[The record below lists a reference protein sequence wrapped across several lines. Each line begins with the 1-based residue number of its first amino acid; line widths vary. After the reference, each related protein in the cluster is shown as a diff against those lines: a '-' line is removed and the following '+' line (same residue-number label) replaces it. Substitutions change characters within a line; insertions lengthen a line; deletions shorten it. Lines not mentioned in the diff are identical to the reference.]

1 MPKARK
7 KKSSAFESSPV
18 KSVFLFG
25 NPNKGKL
32 NLLWQMEHK
41 YVELINFNIDVLTD
55 VPDIHVQ
62 LIKNDRKNSYVRRLQ
77 KQLRPE
83 NINSTFCQNAFD
95 AAFIK
100 LSNRLDAVRLEM
112 FKIIDSIFCQSKV
125 LFGLCLDGTGKDE
138 MTACLNEVVRAV
150 RNKKDTAFYMDCIA
164 QLQNMSADEFEAQM
178 DEFHDLYDMVSVQF
192 KIPHV
197 KSEAIPFDSRLMKIE
212 PSTDTAMPYVI
223 TLTNPFAKGH
233 RFSIPVSTS
242 RHSLHKI
249 QTHRMAGTVTVK
261 PEGSKIRVGWAYA
274 KSFRKPDTAVCMGVD
289 TGIKDS
295 FFLSD
300 GRSIGSMKEVIDY
313 YHHDV
318 EPAFAQLSSL
328 RNKKR
333 SISHYV
339 RHHKNLPVDVRRF
352 LIQKMDRLE
361 HMIRTADAPYR
372 KKRAYYNML
381 NHEIKQNVKT
391 YMSCITHDTL
401 TVLEL
406 LDIKEF
412 NKSRRLN
419 GDLSA
424 FARGRLQQ
432 KLMSELNWYG
442 YDYVEVPPDFTSQ
455 TCPICSFR
463 NAENRST
470 VNSKLFKCG
479 CCSYEDDADHVG
491 AVNIRNR
498 ATDRE
503 LLKLCKDAKSHK
515 EMQSKLIRLLDER
528 HLEWQMKQLKTS
540 ILQET
545 LLLFCRTYELP
556 LSVHG
561 MSMYG
566 M

>member
-7 KKSSAFESSPV
+7 KMNSEFEPSPV

-25 NPNKGKL
+25 KPNKGKL
-32 NLLWQMEHK
+32 DLLWQMEHK
-41 YVELINFNIDVLTD
+41 YVELINFNIEALMA

-62 LIKNDRKNSYVRRLQ
+62 LVKNDKKDSYVRQLQ
-77 KQLRPE
+77 KQLRPKD
-83 NINSTFCQNAFD
+83 INSAFCQNAFD
-95 AAFIK
+95 ASFTK

-112 FKIIDSIFCQSKV
+112 FKTIDSIFCQSKV
-125 LFGLCLDGTGKDE
+125 LFGLCLDGVAKDE
-138 MTACLNEVVRAV
+138 MTACLNKVVNAV
-150 RNKKDTAFYMDCIA
+150 RNKKDTAFYQNCIA
-164 QLQNMSADEFEAQM
+164 QLQNMSADEFDAQM
-178 DEFHDLYDMVSVQF
+178 MEFHELYDMVSIQF
-192 KIPHV
+192 KTPHV
-197 KSEAIPFDSRLMKIE
+197 KSEAIPFDSRLMRIE
-212 PSTDTAMPYVI
+212 PSTDTVMPYVI
-223 TLTNPFAKGH
+223 TLTNPFVKGN
-233 RFSIPVSTS
+233 RISIPINTS

-249 QTHRMAGTVTVK
+249 QANRMAATVTVK
-261 PEGSKIRVGWAYA
+261 PEGTKVRIGWSYA

-333 SISHYV
+333 NISHYV
-339 RHHKNLPVDVRRF
+339 RHHKNLPADVRRS
-352 LIQKMDRLE
+352 LIQKMDNLE

-372 KKRAYYNML
+372 KKRTYYNML

-391 YMSCITHDTL
+391 YMSFITHDTL

-412 NKSRRLN
+412 NKSHRLN
-419 GDLSA
+419 GDLST

-432 KLMSELNWYG
+432 KLMSELNWHG
-442 YDYVEVPPDFTSQ
+442 YDYVQIPPDFTSQ
-455 TCPICSFR
+455 TCPICSYR

-470 VNSKLFKCG
+470 VNSKLFRCG
-479 CCSYEDDADHVG
+479 CCGYEDDADHVG

-498 ATDRE
+498 AADKE
-503 LLKLCKDAKSHK
+503 LFKLCKDAKSHK
-515 EMQSKLIRLLDER
+515 EMQSRLIRLLDDR
-528 HLEWQMKQLKTS
+528 HLDWQMKQLKTS

-545 LLLFCRTYELP
+545 GNAV
-556 LSVHG
+556 SVL
-561 MSMYG
+561 
-566 M
+566 

>member
-1 MPKARK
+1 MN
-7 KKSSAFESSPV
+7 SEFEPSPV

-25 NPNKGKL
+25 KPNKGKL
-32 NLLWQMEHK
+32 DLLWQMEHK
-41 YVELINFNIDVLTD
+41 YVELINFNIEALMA

-62 LIKNDRKNSYVRRLQ
+62 LVKNDKKNSYVRQLQ
-77 KQLRPE
+77 KQLRPKD
-83 NINSTFCQNAFD
+83 INSAFCQNAFD
-95 AAFIK
+95 ASFTK

-112 FKIIDSIFCQSKV
+112 FKTIDSIFCQSKV
-125 LFGLCLDGTGKDE
+125 LFGLCLDGVAKDE
-138 MTACLNEVVRAV
+138 MTACLNKVVNAV
-150 RNKKDTAFYMDCIA
+150 RNKKDTAFYQNCIA
-164 QLQNMSADEFEAQM
+164 QLQNMSADEFDAQM
-178 DEFHDLYDMVSVQF
+178 MEFHELYDMVSIQF
-192 KIPHV
+192 KTPHV
-197 KSEAIPFDSRLMKIE
+197 KSEAIPFDSRLMRIE
-212 PSTDTAMPYVI
+212 PSTDTVMPYVI
-223 TLTNPFAKGH
+223 TLTNPFVKGN
-233 RFSIPVSTS
+233 RISIPINTS

-249 QTHRMAGTVTVK
+249 QANRMAATVTVK
-261 PEGSKIRVGWAYA
+261 PEGTKVRIGWSYA

-333 SISHYV
+333 NISYYV
-339 RHHKNLPVDVRRF
+339 RHHKNLPADVRRS
-352 LIQKMDRLE
+352 LIQKMDNLE

-381 NHEIKQNVKT
+381 NHEIIHDVKT

-412 NKSRRLN
+412 NKSRKLN

-455 TCPICSFR
+455 TCPICSYR

-470 VNSKLFKCG
+470 VNSKLFRCG
-479 CCSYEDDADHVG
+479 CCGYEDDADHVG

-498 ATDRE
+498 AKDKE
-503 LLKLCKDAKSHK
+503 LLKLCKDAKNHK
-515 EMQSKLIRLLDER
+515 EMQSRLIRLLDDR
-528 HLEWQMKQLKTS
+528 HLEWQMQQLKTP

-545 LLLFCRTYELP
+545 GNTV
-556 LSVHG
+556 SVL
-561 MSMYG
+561 
-566 M
+566 

>member
-7 KKSSAFESSPV
+7 KKSSEFVSSPV
-18 KSVFLFG
+18 KSVFLYG
-25 NPNKGKL
+25 KPNKGKL
-32 NLLWQMEHK
+32 YLLWQMERK
-41 YVELINFNIDVLTD
+41 YVELINFNIEALMA

-62 LIKNDRKNSYVRRLQ
+62 LIKNDKKDSCVRHLQ
-77 KQLRPE
+77 KQLRPRD
-83 NINSTFCQNAFD
+83 INSAFCQNAFD
-95 AAFIK
+95 TAFTK
-100 LSNRLDAVRLEM
+100 LSNRLDAIRLEM
-112 FKIIDSIFCQSKV
+112 FKTIDSIFCQSKV
-125 LFGLCLDGTGKDE
+125 LFGLCLDGVTKDE
-138 MTACLNEVVRAV
+138 MTDCLNKVVNTV
-150 RNKKDTAFYMDCIA
+150 RNEKDTAFYLDCIT

-178 DEFHDLYDMVSVQF
+178 IELRDLYDMVSVQF
-192 KIPHV
+192 KIPYV
-197 KSEAIPFDSRLMKIE
+197 KSEAIPFDSRLMRIE
-212 PSTDTAMPYVI
+212 PSTDTVMPYVI
-223 TLTNPFAKGH
+223 TLSNPFVKGNH
-233 RFSIPVSTS
+233 ISIPINTS

-261 PEGSKIRVGWAYA
+261 PEGTKMRVGWAYA
-274 KSFRKPDTAVCMGVD
+274 KSLKKPETTVNMGVD

-313 YHHDV
+313 YHREV

-339 RHHKNLPVDVRRF
+339 RHHKNLPLDVRRS

-361 HMIRTADAPYR
+361 HMIRTANTPYR
-372 KKRAYYNML
+372 KKCAYYNML
-381 NHEIKQNVKT
+381 NHEIKQDVKT

-412 NKSRRLN
+412 EKSHKLN
-419 GDLSA
+419 GNLST
-424 FARGRLQQ
+424 FARGKLQQ
-432 KLMSELNWYG
+432 KLMSELNWHG

-455 TCPICSFR
+455 TCPICSYR
-463 NAENRST
+463 NAENRSK

-479 CCSYEDDADHVG
+479 CCGYEDDADHVG

-498 ATDRE
+498 AEDKE

-515 EMQSKLIRLLDER
+515 DMQSKLIRLLDGR
-528 HLEWQMKQLKTS
+528 HLDWQMQQLTTP

-545 LLLFCRTYELP
+545 GNVV
-556 LSVHG
+556 SVL
-561 MSMYG
+561 
-566 M
+566 

>member
-7 KKSSAFESSPV
+7 KKSSEFESSPV

-25 NPNKGKL
+25 KPNKGKL
-32 NLLWQMEHK
+32 DLIWQMEHK
-41 YVELINFNIDVLTD
+41 YVEMINFNIDALMA

-62 LIKNDRKNSYVRRLQ
+62 LVKNDKKNSYVRQLQ
-77 KQLRPE
+77 KQLRPKD
-83 NINSTFCQNAFD
+83 INSAFCQNAFD
-95 AAFIK
+95 SAFTK
-100 LSNRLDAVRLEM
+100 LSNRLDAIRLEM
-112 FKIIDSIFCQSKV
+112 FKTIDSLFCQSKV
-125 LFGLCLDGTGKDE
+125 LFGLCLDGAGKNE
-138 MTACLNEVVRAV
+138 MLICLNEVIKAARV
-150 RNKKDTAFYMDCIA
+150 KKDITFYLDCIA
-164 QLQNMSADEFEAQM
+164 QLQNMSDDEFDAQM
-178 DEFHDLYDMVSVQF
+178 MEFHELYDMISVQF
-192 KIPHV
+192 KTPHV

-223 TLTNPFAKGH
+223 TLTNPFVKGN
-233 RFSIPVSTS
+233 RISIPINTS

-249 QTHRMAGTVTVK
+249 QANRMAAAVTVK
-261 PEGSKIRVGWAYA
+261 PEGTKVRIGWSYA
-274 KSFRKPDTAVCMGVD
+274 KSLKKPETTVNMGVD

-300 GRSIGSMKEVIDY
+300 GRSIGSMKDVIDY
-313 YHHDV
+313 YHREV

-339 RHHKNLPVDVRRF
+339 RQHKNLPLDVRRS

-361 HMIRTADAPYR
+361 YMIRTADAPYR

-381 NHEIKQNVKT
+381 NHEIKQDVKA

-412 NKSRRLN
+412 NKSRKLN
-419 GDLSA
+419 GDLST
-424 FARGRLQQ
+424 FARGKLQQ

-442 YDYVEVPPDFTSQ
+442 YDYVEVSPDFTSQ
-455 TCPICSFR
+455 TCPICSYR

-479 CCSYEDDADHVG
+479 CCGYEDDSDHVG

-498 ATDRE
+498 AADRE
-503 LLKLCKDAKSHK
+503 VLKLCKYAKSHK
-515 EMQSKLIRLLDER
+515 EMQSRLITLLDDR
-528 HLEWQMKQLKTS
+528 HLDWQMKQLKTP

-545 LLLFCRTYELP
+545 GNTV
-556 LSVHG
+556 SVL
-561 MSMYG
+561 
-566 M
+566 

>member
-7 KKSSAFESSPV
+7 KMNSEFEPSPV

-25 NPNKGKL
+25 KPNKGKL
-32 NLLWQMEHK
+32 DLLWQMEHK
-41 YVELINFNIDVLTD
+41 YVELINFNIEALMA

-62 LIKNDRKNSYVRRLQ
+62 LVKNDKKNSYVRQLQ
-77 KQLRPE
+77 KQLRPKD
-83 NINSTFCQNAFD
+83 INSAFCQNAFD
-95 AAFIK
+95 ASFTK

-112 FKIIDSIFCQSKV
+112 FKTIDSIFCQSKV
-125 LFGLCLDGTGKDE
+125 LFGLCLDGVAKDE
-138 MTACLNEVVRAV
+138 MTACLNKVVNAV
-150 RNKKDTAFYMDCIA
+150 RNKKDTAFYQNCIA
-164 QLQNMSADEFEAQM
+164 QLQNMSADEFDAQM
-178 DEFHDLYDMVSVQF
+178 MEFHELYDMVSIQF
-192 KIPHV
+192 KTPHV
-197 KSEAIPFDSRLMKIE
+197 KSEAIPFDSRLMRIE
-212 PSTDTAMPYVI
+212 PSTDTVMPYVI
-223 TLTNPFAKGH
+223 TLTNPFVKGN
-233 RFSIPVSTS
+233 RISIPINTS

-249 QTHRMAGTVTVK
+249 QANRMAATVTVK
-261 PEGSKIRVGWAYA
+261 PEGTKVRIGWSYA

-333 SISHYV
+333 NISYYV
-339 RHHKNLPVDVRRF
+339 RHHKNLPADVRRS
-352 LIQKMDRLE
+352 LIQKMDNLE

-381 NHEIKQNVKT
+381 NHEIIHDVKT

-412 NKSRRLN
+412 NKSRKLN

-455 TCPICSFR
+455 TCPICSYR

-470 VNSKLFKCG
+470 VNSKLFRCG
-479 CCSYEDDADHVG
+479 CCGYEDDADHVG

-498 ATDRE
+498 AKDKE
-503 LLKLCKDAKSHK
+503 LLKLCKDAKNHK
-515 EMQSKLIRLLDER
+515 EMQSRLIRLLDDR
-528 HLEWQMKQLKTS
+528 HLEWQMQQLKTP

-545 LLLFCRTYELP
+545 GNTV
-556 LSVHG
+556 SVL
-561 MSMYG
+561 
-566 M
+566 

>member
-25 NPNKGKL
+25 KPNKGKL
-32 NLLWQMEHK
+32 DLLWQMEHK
-41 YVELINFNIDVLTD
+41 YVELINFNIEALMA

-62 LIKNDRKNSYVRRLQ
+62 LIKNDKKDSYVRQLQ
-77 KQLRPE
+77 KQLRPKD
-83 NINSTFCQNAFD
+83 INSAFCQNAFD
-95 AAFIK
+95 ASFTK

-112 FKIIDSIFCQSKV
+112 LRTIDSVFCQSKV
-125 LFGLCLDGTGKDE
+125 LFGLCLDGVAKDE

-150 RNKKDTAFYMDCIA
+150 RNKKDTAFYLECIA
-164 QLQNMSADEFEAQM
+164 QLQNMSADEFDAQM
-178 DEFHDLYDMVSVQF
+178 MEFHELYDMVSIQF
-192 KIPHV
+192 KTPHV

-212 PSTDTAMPYVI
+212 PSTDTVMPYVI
-223 TLTNPFAKGH
+223 TLSNPFVKGS
-233 RFSIPVSTS
+233 RISIPVNTS

-249 QTHRMAGTVTVK
+249 QANRMAATVTVK
-261 PEGSKIRVGWAYA
+261 PEGTRVRIGWSYA
-274 KSFRKPDTAVCMGVD
+274 KLLKKPETTVNMGVD

-300 GRSIGSMKEVIDY
+300 GHSIGSMKEVIDY
-313 YHHDV
+313 YHREV

-339 RHHKNLPVDVRRF
+339 RHHKNLPADVRRS
-352 LIQKMDRLE
+352 LIQKMDSLE

-372 KKRAYYNML
+372 KKRTYYNML

-412 NKSRRLN
+412 NKSRKLN

-424 FARGRLQQ
+424 FARGKLQQ

-455 TCPICSFR
+455 TCPICSYR

-470 VNSKLFKCG
+470 VNSKLFRCG
-479 CCSYEDDADHVG
+479 CCGYEDDADHVG

-498 ATDRE
+498 AKDKE
-503 LLKLCKDAKSHK
+503 LLKLCKDAKNHK
-515 EMQSKLIRLLDER
+515 EMQSRLIRLLDNR
-528 HLEWQMKQLKTS
+528 HLEWQMKQLTTP

-545 LLLFCRTYELP
+545 GNVV
-556 LSVHG
+556 SVL
-561 MSMYG
+561 
-566 M
+566 

>member
-7 KKSSAFESSPV
+7 KKNSTFESSPA

-25 NPNKGKL
+25 KPNKGKL
-32 NLLWQMEHK
+32 DVLWQMERK
-41 YVELINFNIDVLTD
+41 YVELINFNIDVLTGI
-55 VPDIHVQ
+55 PDIRVQ
-62 LIKNDRKNSYVRRLQ
+62 LVRNDKKDSYVRQLQ
-77 KQLRPE
+77 KQLRPKD
-83 NINSTFCQNAFD
+83 INSAFCQNAFD
-95 AAFIK
+95 TAFTK
-100 LSNRLDAVRLEM
+100 LSNRLDAIRLEM
-112 FKIIDSIFCQSKV
+112 FKTIDSIFCQSKV
-125 LFGLCLDGTGKDE
+125 LFGLCLDGADKDE
-138 MTACLNEVVRAV
+138 MTACLNKVANAV
-150 RNKKDTAFYMDCIA
+150 RNRKDTAFYLDCIA

-178 DEFHDLYDMVSVQF
+178 IELRDLYDMVSIQF
-192 KIPHV
+192 KTPHA

-212 PSTDTAMPYVI
+212 PSTDTVMPYVI
-223 TLTNPFAKGH
+223 TLSNPFVKGN
-233 RFSIPVSTS
+233 RFSIPINTS

-249 QTHRMAGTVTVK
+249 QAGRMAATVTVK
-261 PEGSKIRVGWAYA
+261 PEGTKVRVGWSYA
-274 KSFRKPDTAVCMGVD
+274 KSLKKPVITVNMGVD
-289 TGIKDS
+289 TGIRDS

-300 GRSIGSMKEVIDY
+300 GRSIGSMKEVINY
-313 YHHDV
+313 YHHEV

-333 SISHYV
+333 SISCYV
-339 RHHKNLPVDVRRF
+339 RHHKNLPLDVRRS
-352 LIQKMDRLE
+352 LIQKMDNLE

-372 KKRAYYNML
+372 RKRAYYNML
-381 NHEIKQNVKT
+381 NHEIKQDVKT

-455 TCPICSFR
+455 TCPICSYR
-463 NAENRST
+463 NAENRSK

-479 CCSYEDDADHVG
+479 CCGCEDDADHIG

-498 ATDRE
+498 ATDKE

-515 EMQSKLIRLLDER
+515 DMQARLIRLLDDR
-528 HLEWQMKQLKTS
+528 HLDWQMKQLKTS

-545 LLLFCRTYELP
+545 GNAVSIL
-556 LSVHG
+556 
-561 MSMYG
+561 
-566 M
+566 

>member
-7 KKSSAFESSPV
+7 KKSSEFEASPV

-25 NPNKGKL
+25 KPNKGKL
-32 NLLWQMEHK
+32 DLLWQIEHK
-41 YVELINFNIDVLTD
+41 YVELINFNIEALMA

-62 LIKNDRKNSYVRRLQ
+62 LVKNDRKNSYVRQLQ
-77 KQLRPE
+77 KQLRSKD
-83 NINSTFCQNAFD
+83 INSAFCQNAFD
-95 AAFIK
+95 TAFTK

-112 FKIIDSIFCQSKV
+112 FQTIDSLFCQSKV
-125 LFGLCLDGTGKDE
+125 LFGLCLDGANKDE
-138 MTACLNEVVRAV
+138 MIACLNEIIKAARI
-150 RNKKDTAFYMDCIA
+150 KKDITFYRDCIA
-164 QLQNMSADEFEAQM
+164 QLQNMSADEFEEQM
-178 DEFHDLYDMVSVQF
+178 MEFRDLYDMVSIQF
-192 KIPHV
+192 KTPHV
-197 KSEAIPFDSRLMKIE
+197 KSEAIPFDSRLMRIE
-212 PSTDTAMPYVI
+212 PSTDTVMPYVI
-223 TLTNPFAKGH
+223 TLTNPFVKGN
-233 RFSIPVSTS
+233 RISIPVNTS

-249 QTHRMAGTVTVK
+249 QAGRMAATVTVK
-261 PEGSKIRVGWAYA
+261 PEGTKVRIGWSYA
-274 KSFRKPDTAVCMGVD
+274 KSLKKPVTTVNMGVD

-300 GRSIGSMKEVIDY
+300 GRSIGSMKDVIDF
-313 YHHDV
+313 YHREV

-333 SISHYV
+333 SISYYV
-339 RHHKNLPVDVRRF
+339 RHHKNLPLDVRRS
-352 LIQKMDRLE
+352 LIQKMDNLE

-381 NHEIKQNVKT
+381 NHEIKQDVKT
-391 YMSCITHDTL
+391 YMSCITHDAL

-432 KLMSELNWYG
+432 KLMSELNWHG

-479 CCSYEDDADHVG
+479 CCGYEDDADHVG

-498 ATDRE
+498 AADRE
-503 LLKLCKDAKSHK
+503 LLRLCKDAKSHK
-515 EMQSKLIRLLDER
+515 EMQSSLVRLLDDR
-528 HLEWQMKQLKTS
+528 HLDWQMKQLTTP

-545 LLLFCRTYELP
+545 ENVV
-556 LSVHG
+556 SVL
-561 MSMYG
+561 
-566 M
+566 

>member
-7 KKSSAFESSPV
+7 KKSSEFESSPV

-25 NPNKGKL
+25 KPNKGKL
-32 NLLWQMEHK
+32 NLLWQMERK
-41 YVELINFNIDVLTD
+41 YVELVNFNIEALMA
-55 VPDIHVQ
+55 VPDIYVQ
-62 LIKNDRKNSYVRRLQ
+62 LIKNDKKNSCVRQLQ
-77 KQLRPE
+77 KQLRPKD
-83 NINSTFCQNAFD
+83 INSAFCQNAFD
-95 AAFIK
+95 TAFTK
-100 LSNRLDAVRLEM
+100 LANRLDAIRLEM
-112 FKIIDSIFCQSKV
+112 FKAIDSIFCQSKV
-125 LFGLCLDGTGKDE
+125 LFGLCLDGVTRDE
-138 MTACLNEVVRAV
+138 MTACLNKVVNAV
-150 RNKKDTAFYMDCIA
+150 QNRKDTAFYLDCIV
-164 QLQNMSADEFEAQM
+164 QLQALSDDELEAQM
-178 DEFHDLYDMVSVQF
+178 IELRDLYDMVSVQF
-192 KIPHV
+192 RMPHV

-223 TLTNPFAKGH
+223 TLSNPFVKGN
-233 RFSIPVSTS
+233 RISIPVNTS
-242 RHSLHKI
+242 RYSLHKI
-249 QTHRMAGTVTVK
+249 QTGRMAASVTVK
-261 PEGSKIRVGWAYA
+261 PEGTKVRIGWSYA
-274 KSFRKPDTAVCMGVD
+274 KSFRRPDTAVCMGVD

-313 YHHDV
+313 YHREV

-333 SISHYV
+333 SISYYV
-339 RHHKNLPVDVRRF
+339 CHHKNLPLDVRRS

-381 NHEIKQNVKT
+381 NHEIKQDVKT

-419 GDLSA
+419 GDLST

-442 YDYVEVPPDFTSQ
+442 YDCAEVPPDFTSQ
-455 TCPICSFR
+455 TCPICSYR

-479 CCSYEDDADHVG
+479 CCGYEDDADHVG

-498 ATDRE
+498 AADKE

-515 EMQSKLIRLLDER
+515 DMQARLIRLLDDR

-545 LLLFCRTYELP
+545 GNAV
-556 LSVHG
+556 SVL
-561 MSMYG
+561 
-566 M
+566 

>member
-1 MPKARK
+1 
-7 KKSSAFESSPV
+7 
-18 KSVFLFG
+18 
-25 NPNKGKL
+25 
-32 NLLWQMEHK
+32 
-41 YVELINFNIDVLTD
+41 
-55 VPDIHVQ
+55 
-62 LIKNDRKNSYVRRLQ
+62 
-77 KQLRPE
+77 
-83 NINSTFCQNAFD
+83 
-95 AAFIK
+95 
-100 LSNRLDAVRLEM
+100 
-112 FKIIDSIFCQSKV
+112 
-125 LFGLCLDGTGKDE
+125 
-138 MTACLNEVVRAV
+138 
-150 RNKKDTAFYMDCIA
+150 
-164 QLQNMSADEFEAQM
+164 
-178 DEFHDLYDMVSVQF
+178 
-192 KIPHV
+192 
-197 KSEAIPFDSRLMKIE
+197 MKIE

-223 TLTNPFAKGH
+223 TLSDPFAKGH

-249 QTHRMAGTVTVK
+249 QTSRMAGTVTVK

-339 RHHKNLPVDVRRF
+339 RHHKNLPVDVRRS

-381 NHEIKQNVKT
+381 NHEIKQDVKV
-391 YMSCITHDTL
+391 YLSCITHDTL

-406 LDIKEF
+406 LDIREF
-412 NKSRRLN
+412 EKSHRLN
-419 GDLSA
+419 GDLST

-455 TCPICSFR
+455 TCPICSYR

-479 CCSYEDDADHVG
+479 CCGYEDDADHVG

-498 ATDRE
+498 AADKE
-503 LLKLCKDAKSHK
+503 LLKLCKDAKNHK
-515 EMQSKLIRLLDER
+515 DMQSRLVRLPDNR
-528 HLEWQMKQLKTS
+528 HLEWQMKQLKTPIPS
-540 ILQET
+540 
-545 LLLFCRTYELP
+545 CRTYELP
-556 LSVHG
+556 LSVYG

>member
-7 KKSSAFESSPV
+7 KKNSAFESSPV

-25 NPNKGKL
+25 NPNRGKL
-32 NLLWQMEHK
+32 DLLWQMEHK
-41 YVELINFNIDVLTD
+41 YIKLINFNIDVLNG

-62 LIKNDRKNSYVRRLQ
+62 LIKNDKKDSYVLQLQ
-77 KQLRPE
+77 KQLRPKD
-83 NINSTFCQNAFD
+83 INSAFCQNAFD
-95 AAFIK
+95 TAFTK

-138 MTACLNEVVRAV
+138 MTTCLNEVVRAV

-223 TLTNPFAKGH
+223 TLSDPFAKGH

-249 QTHRMAGTVTVK
+249 QTSRMAGTVTVK
-261 PEGSKIRVGWAYA
+261 LEVSKIRVGWAYA

-339 RHHKNLPVDVRRF
+339 RHHKNLPVDVRRS

-391 YMSCITHDTL
+391 YMSFITHDTL

-424 FARGRLQQ
+424 FARGKLQQ

-455 TCPICSFR
+455 TCPVCGYRHSD
-463 NAENRST
+463 NRST

-479 CCSYEDDADHVG
+479 CCGYEDDADHVG

-498 ATDRE
+498 AEDKE

-515 EMQSKLIRLLDER
+515 EMQSGLIRLLDDR
-528 HLEWQMKQLKTS
+528 HLDWQMKQLKTP

-545 LLLFCRTYELP
+545 GNVVSIL
-556 LSVHG
+556 
-561 MSMYG
+561 
-566 M
+566 

>member
-7 KKSSAFESSPV
+7 KKNSAFESSPV

-25 NPNKGKL
+25 NPNRGKL
-32 NLLWQMEHK
+32 DLLWQMEHK
-41 YVELINFNIDVLTD
+41 YIKLINFNIDVLNG

-62 LIKNDRKNSYVRRLQ
+62 LIKNDKKDSYVRQLQ
-77 KQLRPE
+77 KQLRPKD
-83 NINSTFCQNAFD
+83 INSAFCQNAFD
-95 AAFIK
+95 TAFTK

-138 MTACLNEVVRAV
+138 MTTCLNEVVRAV

-223 TLTNPFAKGH
+223 TLSDPFAKGH

-249 QTHRMAGTVTVK
+249 QTSRMAGTVTVK

-339 RHHKNLPVDVRRF
+339 RHHKNLPLGVRRS

-391 YMSCITHDTL
+391 YMSFITHDTL

-432 KLMSELNWYG
+432 
-442 YDYVEVPPDFTSQ
+442 
-455 TCPICSFR
+455 
-463 NAENRST
+463 
-470 VNSKLFKCG
+470 
-479 CCSYEDDADHVG
+479 
-491 AVNIRNR
+491 
-498 ATDRE
+498 
-503 LLKLCKDAKSHK
+503 
-515 EMQSKLIRLLDER
+515 
-528 HLEWQMKQLKTS
+528 
-540 ILQET
+540 
-545 LLLFCRTYELP
+545 
-556 LSVHG
+556 
-561 MSMYG
+561 
-566 M
+566 

>member
-1 MPKARK
+1 
-7 KKSSAFESSPV
+7 
-18 KSVFLFG
+18 
-25 NPNKGKL
+25 
-32 NLLWQMEHK
+32 
-41 YVELINFNIDVLTD
+41 
-55 VPDIHVQ
+55 
-62 LIKNDRKNSYVRRLQ
+62 
-77 KQLRPE
+77 
-83 NINSTFCQNAFD
+83 
-95 AAFIK
+95 
-100 LSNRLDAVRLEM
+100 M

-125 LFGLCLDGTGKDE
+125 LFGLCLDGAGKDE

-223 TLTNPFAKGH
+223 TLSDPFAKGH

-249 QTHRMAGTVTVK
+249 QTSRMAGTVTVK

-274 KSFRKPDTAVCMGVD
+274 KSFRKPDTDVCMGVD

-313 YHHDV
+313 YHREV

-333 SISHYV
+333 SISYYV
-339 RHHKNLPVDVRRF
+339 RHHKNLPLGVRRS

-381 NHEIKQNVKT
+381 NHEISQNVKT

-406 LDIKEF
+406 LDIREF
-412 NKSRRLN
+412 EKSHKLN
-419 GDLSA
+419 GDLST

-455 TCPICSFR
+455 TCPVCGYR
-463 NAENRST
+463 HGDNRST
-470 VNSKLFKCG
+470 VNSKFFKCG
-479 CCSYEDDADHVG
+479 CCGYEDDADHVG

-515 EMQSKLIRLLDER
+515 EMQSSLVRLLDDR
-528 HLEWQMKQLKTS
+528 HLDWQMKQLTTP

-545 LLLFCRTYELP
+545 ENVV
-556 LSVHG
+556 SVL
-561 MSMYG
+561 
-566 M
+566 

>member
-7 KKSSAFESSPV
+7 KMNSEFEPSPV

-25 NPNKGKL
+25 KPNKGKL
-32 NLLWQMEHK
+32 DLLWQMEHK
-41 YVELINFNIDVLTD
+41 YVELINFNIEALMA

-62 LIKNDRKNSYVRRLQ
+62 LVKNDKKNSYVRQLQ
-77 KQLRPE
+77 KQLRPKD
-83 NINSTFCQNAFD
+83 INSAFCQNAFD
-95 AAFIK
+95 ASFTK

-112 FKIIDSIFCQSKV
+112 FKTIDSIFCQSKV
-125 LFGLCLDGTGKDE
+125 LFGLCLDGVAKDE
-138 MTACLNEVVRAV
+138 MTACLNKVVNAV
-150 RNKKDTAFYMDCIA
+150 RNKKDTAFYQNCIA
-164 QLQNMSADEFEAQM
+164 QLQNMSADEFDAQM
-178 DEFHDLYDMVSVQF
+178 MEFHELYDMVSIQF
-192 KIPHV
+192 KTPHV
-197 KSEAIPFDSRLMKIE
+197 KSEAIPFDSRLMRIE
-212 PSTDTAMPYVI
+212 PSTDTVMPYVI
-223 TLTNPFAKGH
+223 TLSNPFVKGN
-233 RFSIPVSTS
+233 RISIPINTS

-249 QTHRMAGTVTVK
+249 QANRMAATVTVK
-261 PEGSKIRVGWAYA
+261 PEGTKVRIGWSYA
-274 KSFRKPDTAVCMGVD
+274 KSFRKSDTAVCMGVD

-318 EPAFAQLSSL
+318 EPAFAQLSRL

-333 SISHYV
+333 NISYYV
-339 RHHKNLPVDVRRF
+339 RHHKNLPLDVRRS
-352 LIQKMDRLE
+352 LIQKMDNLE

-381 NHEIKQNVKT
+381 NHEIIHDVKT

-412 NKSRRLN
+412 NKSRKLN

-455 TCPICSFR
+455 TCPICSYR
-463 NAENRST
+463 NAENRSK
-470 VNSKLFKCG
+470 VNSKLFECG
-479 CCSYEDDADHVG
+479 CCGYEDDADHVG

-498 ATDRE
+498 AKDKE
-503 LLKLCKDAKSHK
+503 LLKLCKDAKNHK
-515 EMQSKLIRLLDER
+515 EMQSRLIRLLDDR
-528 HLEWQMKQLKTS
+528 HLEWQMQQLKTP

-545 LLLFCRTYELP
+545 GNTV
-556 LSVHG
+556 SVL
-561 MSMYG
+561 
-566 M
+566 

>member
-7 KKSSAFESSPV
+7 KKSSEFESSPV

-25 NPNKGKL
+25 KPNKGKL
-32 NLLWQMEHK
+32 DLLWQMEHK
-41 YVELINFNIDVLTD
+41 YVELINFNIEALMA

-62 LIKNDRKNSYVRRLQ
+62 LLKNDKKNSYVRQLQ
-77 KQLRPE
+77 KQLRPKD
-83 NINSTFCQNAFD
+83 INSAFCQNAFD
-95 AAFIK
+95 SAFTK
-100 LSNRLDAVRLEM
+100 LSNRLDAIRLEM
-112 FKIIDSIFCQSKV
+112 LKTIDSIFCQSKV
-125 LFGLCLDGTGKDE
+125 LFGLCLDGAGKNE
-138 MTACLNEVVRAV
+138 ILIYLNEVVKAARV
-150 RNKKDTAFYMDCIA
+150 KKDITFYLDCTA
-164 QLQNMSADEFEAQM
+164 QLQAMSDDEFDAQM
-178 DEFHDLYDMVSVQF
+178 MEFHELYDMVSIQF
-192 KIPHV
+192 KTPHV

-223 TLTNPFAKGH
+223 TLSNPFVKGS
-233 RFSIPVSTS
+233 RISIPVNTS

-249 QTHRMAGTVTVK
+249 QANRMAATVTVK
-261 PEGSKIRVGWAYA
+261 PEGTKVRIGWSYA
-274 KSFRKPDTAVCMGVD
+274 KSFRKSDTAVCMGVD

-313 YHHDV
+313 YHREV
-318 EPAFAQLSSL
+318 EPAFAKLSRL

-333 SISHYV
+333 SISYYV
-339 RHHKNLPVDVRRF
+339 CHHKNLPLDVRRS

-372 KKRAYYNML
+372 KKRAYYNMM
-381 NHEIKQNVKT
+381 NHEIKQDVKA

-412 NKSRRLN
+412 EKSHKLN
-419 GDLSA
+419 GDLST
-424 FARGRLQQ
+424 FARGKLQQ

-455 TCPICSFR
+455 TCPTCSYR

-479 CCSYEDDADHVG
+479 CCGYEDDADHVG

-498 ATDRE
+498 AADRE
-503 LLKLCKDAKSHK
+503 LLKLCKDAKNHK
-515 EMQSKLIRLLDER
+515 EMQSRLIRLLDDR
-528 HLEWQMKQLKTS
+528 HLEW
-540 ILQET
+540 
-545 LLLFCRTYELP
+545 
-556 LSVHG
+556 HNN
-561 MSMYG
+561 
-566 M
+566 

>member
-1 MPKARK
+1 MPKSRK
-7 KKSSAFESSPV
+7 KKSSEFESSPV

-25 NPNKGKL
+25 KPNKGKL
-32 NLLWQMEHK
+32 DLIWQMEHK
-41 YVELINFNIDVLTD
+41 YVEMINFNIDALMA

-62 LIKNDRKNSYVRRLQ
+62 LVKNDKKNSYVRQLQ
-77 KQLRPE
+77 KQLRPKD
-83 NINSTFCQNAFD
+83 INSAFCQNAFD
-95 AAFIK
+95 SAFTK
-100 LSNRLDAVRLEM
+100 LSNRLDAIRLEM
-112 FKIIDSIFCQSKV
+112 FKTIDSLFCQSKV
-125 LFGLCLDGTGKDE
+125 LFGLCLDGAGKNE
-138 MTACLNEVVRAV
+138 MLICLNEVIKAARV
-150 RNKKDTAFYMDCIA
+150 KKDITFYLDCIA
-164 QLQNMSADEFEAQM
+164 QLQNMSDDEFDAQM
-178 DEFHDLYDMVSVQF
+178 MEFHELYDMISVQF
-192 KIPHV
+192 KTPHV
-197 KSEAIPFDSRLMKIE
+197 KSEAIPFDSRLMRIE
-212 PSTDTAMPYVI
+212 PSTDTVMPYVI
-223 TLTNPFAKGH
+223 TLTNPFVKGN
-233 RFSIPVSTS
+233 RISIPVNTS

-249 QTHRMAGTVTVK
+249 QAGRMAATVTVK
-261 PEGSKIRVGWAYA
+261 PEGTKVRIGWSYA
-274 KSFRKPDTAVCMGVD
+274 KSLKKPATTVNMGVD

-300 GRSIGSMKEVIDY
+300 GRSIGSMKDVIDF
-313 YHHDV
+313 YHREV

-333 SISHYV
+333 SISYYV
-339 RHHKNLPVDVRRF
+339 RHHKNLPLDVRRS

-381 NHEIKQNVKT
+381 NHEIKQDVKA

-442 YDYVEVPPDFTSQ
+442 YDYVEVSPDFTSQ
-455 TCPICSFR
+455 TCPICSYR

-479 CCSYEDDADHVG
+479 CCGYEDDSDHVG

-498 ATDRE
+498 AADRE
-503 LLKLCKDAKSHK
+503 VLKLCKYAKSHK
-515 EMQSKLIRLLDER
+515 EMQSRLITLLDDR
-528 HLEWQMKQLKTS
+528 HLDWQMKQLKTP

-545 LLLFCRTYELP
+545 GNTV
-556 LSVHG
+556 SVL
-561 MSMYG
+561 
-566 M
+566 

>member
-7 KKSSAFESSPV
+7 KKNSAFESSPV

-25 NPNKGKL
+25 NPNRGKL
-32 NLLWQMEHK
+32 DLLWQMEHK
-41 YVELINFNIDVLTD
+41 YIKLINFNIDVLNG

-62 LIKNDRKNSYVRRLQ
+62 LIKNDKKDSYVRQLQ
-77 KQLRPE
+77 KQLRPKD
-83 NINSTFCQNAFD
+83 INSAFCQNAFD
-95 AAFIK
+95 TAFTK

-138 MTACLNEVVRAV
+138 MTTCLNEVVRAV

-223 TLTNPFAKGH
+223 TLSDPFAKGH

-249 QTHRMAGTVTVK
+249 QTSRMAGTVTVK

-339 RHHKNLPVDVRRF
+339 RHHKNLPVDVRRS

-391 YMSCITHDTL
+391 YMSFITHDTL

-432 KLMSELNWYG
+432 KLISELNWYG

-455 TCPICSFR
+455 TCPVCGYR
-463 NAENRST
+463 HGDNRST

-479 CCSYEDDADHVG
+479 CCGYEDDADHVG

-498 ATDRE
+498 AADKE
-503 LLKLCKDAKSHK
+503 LLKLFKDAKSHK
-515 EMQSKLIRLLDER
+515 EMQSSLVRLLDDR
-528 HLEWQMKQLKTS
+528 HLDWQMKQLKTP

-545 LLLFCRTYELP
+545 GNVV
-556 LSVHG
+556 SVL
-561 MSMYG
+561 
-566 M
+566 

>member
-7 KKSSAFESSPV
+7 KKNSAFESSPV
-18 KSVFLFG
+18 KSVFLFD
-25 NPNKGKL
+25 NPNRGKL
-32 NLLWQMEHK
+32 DLLWQMEHK
-41 YVELINFNIDVLTD
+41 YIKLINFNIDVLNG

-62 LIKNDRKNSYVRRLQ
+62 LIKNDKKDSYVRQLQ
-77 KQLRPE
+77 KQLRPKD
-83 NINSTFCQNAFD
+83 INSAFCQNAFD
-95 AAFIK
+95 TAFTK

-138 MTACLNEVVRAV
+138 MTTCLNEVVRAV

-223 TLTNPFAKGH
+223 TLSDPFAKGH

-249 QTHRMAGTVTVK
+249 QTSRMAGTVTVK

-339 RHHKNLPVDVRRF
+339 RHHKNLPVDVRRS

-391 YMSCITHDTL
+391 YMSFITHDTL

-432 KLMSELNWYG
+432 KLISELNWYG

-455 TCPICSFR
+455 TCPVCGYRHSD
-463 NAENRST
+463 NRST

-479 CCSYEDDADHVG
+479 CCGYEDDADHVG

-498 ATDRE
+498 AADKE
-503 LLKLCKDAKSHK
+503 LLKLCKDAKNHK
-515 EMQSKLIRLLDER
+515 EMQSRLIRLLDER
-528 HLEWQMKQLKTS
+528 HLDWQMKQLKTP

-545 LLLFCRTYELP
+545 GNTVFVL
-556 LSVHG
+556 
-561 MSMYG
+561 
-566 M
+566 

>member
-7 KKSSAFESSPV
+7 KKSSEFEASPV

-25 NPNKGKL
+25 KPNKGKL
-32 NLLWQMEHK
+32 DVLWQMEHK
-41 YVELINFNIDVLTD
+41 YVELINFNIEVLTA

-62 LIKNDRKNSYVRRLQ
+62 LIKNDRKNSYVRQLQ
-77 KQLRPE
+77 KQLRPRD
-83 NINSTFCQNAFD
+83 INSAFCQNAFD
-95 AAFIK
+95 TAFTK
-100 LSNRLDAVRLEM
+100 LSNRLDTIRLEM
-112 FKIIDSIFCQSKV
+112 FKTIDSIFCQSKV
-125 LFGLCLDGTGKDE
+125 LFGLYLDGASKED
-138 MTACLNEVVRAV
+138 MIACLNEIIKTTRV
-150 RNKKDTAFYMDCIA
+150 KKDITFYLDCIT
-164 QLQNMSADEFEAQM
+164 QLQNMSADEFETQM
-178 DEFHDLYDMVSVQF
+178 VECHDLYDMVSVQF

-223 TLTNPFAKGH
+223 TLSDPFAKGH
-233 RFSIPVSTS
+233 RFSIPINTS
-242 RHSLHKI
+242 KHSLHKI
-249 QTHRMAGTVTVK
+249 QTNKMAAMVTVK
-261 PEGSKIRVGWAYA
+261 PEGTKLRVGWSYG
-274 KSFRKPDTAVCMGVD
+274 KSLKKPETTVNIGVD

-313 YHHDV
+313 YHREV

-339 RHHKNLPVDVRRF
+339 RHHKNLPVDVRRS
-352 LIQKMDRLE
+352 LIQKMDSLE

-381 NHEIKQNVKT
+381 NHEISQNVKT

-406 LDIKEF
+406 LDIREF
-412 NKSRRLN
+412 NKSHRLN
-419 GDLSA
+419 GDLST

-432 KLMSELNWYG
+432 KLMSELNWNG

-455 TCPICSFR
+455 TCPVCGYRHSD
-463 NAENRST
+463 NRSKA
-470 VNSKLFKCG
+470 NSKLFRCG
-479 CCSYEDDADHVG
+479 CCGYEDDADHVG

-498 ATDRE
+498 AVDKE
-503 LLKLCKDAKSHK
+503 LLKLCKDAKNHRD
-515 EMQSKLIRLLDER
+515 MQAKLIRLLDNR
-528 HLEWQMKQLKTS
+528 HLDWQMKQVTTP

-545 LLLFCRTYELP
+545 GNVV
-556 LSVHG
+556 SVL
-561 MSMYG
+561 
-566 M
+566 

>member
-1 MPKARK
+1 MPKACK
-7 KKSSAFESSPV
+7 KKSSEFEASPV

-25 NPNKGKL
+25 KPNKGKL
-32 NLLWQMEHK
+32 DLLWQMEHK
-41 YVELINFNIDVLTD
+41 YVELINFNIEALMA

-62 LIKNDRKNSYVRRLQ
+62 LVKNDKKDSYVRQLQ
-77 KQLRPE
+77 KQLRPKD
-83 NINSTFCQNAFD
+83 INSAFCQNAFD
-95 AAFIK
+95 TAFTK
-100 LSNRLDAVRLEM
+100 MSNRLDAIRLEM
-112 FKIIDSIFCQSKV
+112 LKTTDSLFCQSKV
-125 LFGLCLDGTGKDE
+125 LFGLCLDGMARDE
-138 MTACLNEVVRAV
+138 MTACLNKVVNAV
-150 RNKKDTAFYMDCIA
+150 RNRKDTAFYLDCIA
-164 QLQNMSADEFEAQM
+164 QLQNMSADEFEEQM
-178 DEFHDLYDMVSVQF
+178 IELRDLYDMVSVQF
-192 KIPHV
+192 RIPHV
-197 KSEAIPFDSRLMKIE
+197 ISEAIPFDSRLMKIE
-212 PSTDTAMPYVI
+212 PSTDTVMPYVI
-223 TLTNPFAKGH
+223 TLTNPFVKGN
-233 RFSIPVSTS
+233 RISIPINTS

-249 QTHRMAGTVTVK
+249 QANRMAAAVTVK
-261 PEGSKIRVGWAYA
+261 PEGTKVRIGWSYA
-274 KSFRKPDTAVCMGVD
+274 KLFRKPDTAVCMGVD

-300 GRSIGSMKEVIDY
+300 GRSIGSMKDVIDY
-313 YHHDV
+313 YHREV

-339 RHHKNLPVDVRRF
+339 RQHKNLPLDVRRS
-352 LIQKMDRLE
+352 LIQKMDNLE

-372 KKRAYYNML
+372 KKRTYYNML
-381 NHEIKQNVKT
+381 NHEIIHDVKT

-412 NKSRRLN
+412 NKSRKLN

-424 FARGRLQQ
+424 FARGKLQQ

-455 TCPICSFR
+455 TCPICSYR
-463 NAENRST
+463 NAENRSK
-470 VNSKLFKCG
+470 VNSKIFKCG
-479 CCSYEDDADHVG
+479 CCGYEDDSDHIG

-515 EMQSKLIRLLDER
+515 DMQSRLIRLLDDR
-528 HLEWQMKQLKTS
+528 HLEWQMKQLTTP

-545 LLLFCRTYELP
+545 GNAV
-556 LSVHG
+556 SVL
-561 MSMYG
+561 
-566 M
+566 

>member
-1 MPKARK
+1 MLCHGIIYAESESHFMPKARK
-7 KKSSAFESSPV
+7 KKSSAFESPV

-62 LIKNDRKNSYVRRLQ
+62 LIKNDRKDSYVRQLQ
-77 KQLRPE
+77 KQLRPKD
-83 NINSTFCQNAFD
+83 INSAFCQNAFD
-95 AAFIK
+95 ASFTK

-112 FKIIDSIFCQSKV
+112 FKTIDSIFCQSKV
-125 LFGLCLDGTGKDE
+125 LFGLCLDGVAKDE
-138 MTACLNEVVRAV
+138 MTACLNKVVNAV
-150 RNKKDTAFYMDCIA
+150 RNKKDTAFYQNCIA
-164 QLQNMSADEFEAQM
+164 QLQNMSADEFDAQM
-178 DEFHDLYDMVSVQF
+178 MEFHELYDMVSVQF
-192 KIPHV
+192 KTPHV
-197 KSEAIPFDSRLMKIE
+197 KSEAIPFDSRLMRIE
-212 PSTDTAMPYVI
+212 SSTDTVMPYVI
-223 TLTNPFAKGH
+223 TLTNPFIKGN
-233 RFSIPVSTS
+233 RISIPINTS

-249 QTHRMAGTVTVK
+249 QANRMAATVTVK
-261 PEGSKIRVGWAYA
+261 PEGTKVRIGWSYA

-333 SISHYV
+333 NISYYV
-339 RHHKNLPVDVRRF
+339 RHHKNLPLDVRRS
-352 LIQKMDRLE
+352 LIQKMDNLE

-381 NHEIKQNVKT
+381 NHEIIHDVKT

-412 NKSRRLN
+412 NKSRKLN

-455 TCPICSFR
+455 TCPICSYR

-479 CCSYEDDADHVG
+479 CCGYEDDADHVG

-498 ATDRE
+498 AKDKE
-503 LLKLCKDAKSHK
+503 LLKLCKDAKNHK
-515 EMQSKLIRLLDER
+515 EMQSRLIRLLDNR
-528 HLEWQMKQLKTS
+528 HLEWQMKQLTTP

-545 LLLFCRTYELP
+545 GNVV
-556 LSVHG
+556 SVL
-561 MSMYG
+561 
-566 M
+566 

>member
-7 KKSSAFESSPV
+7 KKSSEFEASPV

-25 NPNKGKL
+25 KPNKGKL
-32 NLLWQMEHK
+32 DLLWQIEHK
-41 YVELINFNIDVLTD
+41 YVELINFNIEALMA

-62 LIKNDRKNSYVRRLQ
+62 LVKNDRKNSYVRQLQ
-77 KQLRPE
+77 KQLRSKD
-83 NINSTFCQNAFD
+83 INSAFCQNAFD
-95 AAFIK
+95 TAFTK

-112 FKIIDSIFCQSKV
+112 FQTIDSLFCQSKV
-125 LFGLCLDGTGKDE
+125 LFGLCLDGANKDE
-138 MTACLNEVVRAV
+138 MIACLNEIIKAARI
-150 RNKKDTAFYMDCIA
+150 KKDITFYRDCIA
-164 QLQNMSADEFEAQM
+164 QLQNMSADEFEEQM
-178 DEFHDLYDMVSVQF
+178 MEFRDLYDMVSIQF
-192 KIPHV
+192 KTPHV
-197 KSEAIPFDSRLMKIE
+197 KSEAIPFDSRLMRIE
-212 PSTDTAMPYVI
+212 PSTDTVMPYVI
-223 TLTNPFAKGH
+223 TLTNPFVKGN
-233 RFSIPVSTS
+233 RISIPVNTS

-249 QTHRMAGTVTVK
+249 QAGRMAATVTVK
-261 PEGSKIRVGWAYA
+261 PEGTKVRIGWSYA
-274 KSFRKPDTAVCMGVD
+274 KSLKKPVTTVNMGVD

-300 GRSIGSMKEVIDY
+300 GRSIGSMKDVIDF
-313 YHHDV
+313 YHREV

-333 SISHYV
+333 SISYYV
-339 RHHKNLPVDVRRF
+339 RHHKNLPLDVRRS
-352 LIQKMDRLE
+352 LIQKMDNLE

-381 NHEIKQNVKT
+381 NHEIKQDVKT
-391 YMSCITHDTL
+391 YMSCITHDAL

-432 KLMSELNWYG
+432 KLMSELNWHG

-479 CCSYEDDADHVG
+479 CCGYEDDADHVG

-498 ATDRE
+498 AADRE

-515 EMQSKLIRLLDER
+515 EMQSSLVRLLDDR
-528 HLEWQMKQLKTS
+528 HLDWQMKQLTTP

-545 LLLFCRTYELP
+545 ENVV
-556 LSVHG
+556 SVL
-561 MSMYG
+561 
-566 M
+566 

>member
-7 KKSSAFESSPV
+7 KMNSEFEPSPV

-25 NPNKGKL
+25 KPNKGKL
-32 NLLWQMEHK
+32 DLLWQMEHK
-41 YVELINFNIDVLTD
+41 YVELINFNIEALMA

-62 LIKNDRKNSYVRRLQ
+62 LVKNDKKDSYVRQLQ
-77 KQLRPE
+77 KQLRPKD
-83 NINSTFCQNAFD
+83 INSAFCQNAFD
-95 AAFIK
+95 ASFTK

-112 FKIIDSIFCQSKV
+112 FKTIDSIFCQSKV
-125 LFGLCLDGTGKDE
+125 LFGLCLDGVAKDE
-138 MTACLNEVVRAV
+138 MTACLNKVVNAV
-150 RNKKDTAFYMDCIA
+150 RNKKDTAFYQNCIA
-164 QLQNMSADEFEAQM
+164 QLQNMSADEFDAQM
-178 DEFHDLYDMVSVQF
+178 MEFHELYDMVSIQF
-192 KIPHV
+192 KTPHV
-197 KSEAIPFDSRLMKIE
+197 KSEAIPFDSRLMRIE
-212 PSTDTAMPYVI
+212 PSTDTVMPYVI
-223 TLTNPFAKGH
+223 TLTNPFVKGN
-233 RFSIPVSTS
+233 RISIPINTS

-249 QTHRMAGTVTVK
+249 QANRMAATVTVK
-261 PEGSKIRVGWAYA
+261 PEGTKVRIGWSYA

-333 SISHYV
+333 NISHYV
-339 RHHKNLPVDVRRF
+339 RHHKNLPADVRRS
-352 LIQKMDRLE
+352 LIQKMDNLE

-391 YMSCITHDTL
+391 YMSFITHDTL

-412 NKSRRLN
+412 NKSHRLN
-419 GDLSA
+419 GDLST

-432 KLMSELNWYG
+432 KLMSELNWHG
-442 YDYVEVPPDFTSQ
+442 YDYVQIPPDFTSQ
-455 TCPICSFR
+455 TCPICSYR

-470 VNSKLFKCG
+470 VNSKLFRCG
-479 CCSYEDDADHVG
+479 CCGYEDDADHVG

-498 ATDRE
+498 AADKE
-503 LLKLCKDAKSHK
+503 LFKLCKDAKSHK
-515 EMQSKLIRLLDER
+515 EMQSRLIRLLDDR
-528 HLEWQMKQLKTS
+528 HLDWQMKQLKTS

-545 LLLFCRTYELP
+545 GNAV
-556 LSVHG
+556 SVL
-561 MSMYG
+561 
-566 M
+566 

>member
-7 KKSSAFESSPV
+7 KKNSAFESSPV

-25 NPNKGKL
+25 NPNRGKL
-32 NLLWQMEHK
+32 DLLWQMEHK
-41 YVELINFNIDVLTD
+41 YIKLINFNIDVLNG

-62 LIKNDRKNSYVRRLQ
+62 LIKNDKKDSYVRQLQ
-77 KQLRPE
+77 KQLRPKD
-83 NINSTFCQNAFD
+83 INSAFCQNAFD
-95 AAFIK
+95 TAFTK
-100 LSNRLDAVRLEM
+100 LSNRLDAIRLEM
-112 FKIIDSIFCQSKV
+112 LKTIDSIFCQSKV
-125 LFGLCLDGTGKDE
+125 LFGLCLDGVTKDE
-138 MTACLNEVVRAV
+138 MTACLNKVVNAV
-150 RNKKDTAFYMDCIA
+150 RNRKDTAFYLDCIA
-164 QLQNMSADEFEAQM
+164 QLQNMSADEFEEQM
-178 DEFHDLYDMVSVQF
+178 IELCDLYDMVSVQF
-192 KIPHV
+192 RMPYV

-212 PSTDTAMPYVI
+212 PSTDTVMPYVI
-223 TLTNPFAKGH
+223 TLTNPFIKGN
-233 RFSIPVSTS
+233 RISIPVNTS

-249 QTHRMAGTVTVK
+249 QASRMAATVTVK
-261 PEGSKIRVGWAYA
+261 PEGTKLRVGWSYA
-274 KSFRKPDTAVCMGVD
+274 KSLRKPATTVNMGVD

-300 GRSIGSMKEVIDY
+300 GRSIGSMKDVIDF
-313 YHHDV
+313 YHREV
-318 EPAFAQLSSL
+318 ELAFAQLSSL

-333 SISHYV
+333 SISYYV
-339 RHHKNLPVDVRRF
+339 RHHKNLPLDVRRS

-361 HMIRTADAPYR
+361 HMIRTTDAPYR
-372 KKRAYYNML
+372 KKRTYYNML
-381 NHEIKQNVKT
+381 NHEIKQDVKT

-432 KLMSELNWYG
+432 KLMSELNWHG

-479 CCSYEDDADHVG
+479 CCGYEDDADHVG

-498 ATDRE
+498 AADRE

-515 EMQSKLIRLLDER
+515 EMQSRLVRLLDDR
-528 HLEWQMKQLKTS
+528 HLDWQMKQLKTP

-545 LLLFCRTYELP
+545 GNVV
-556 LSVHG
+556 SVL
-561 MSMYG
+561 
-566 M
+566 

>member
-83 NINSTFCQNAFD
+83 NINSAFCQNAFD

-138 MTACLNEVVRAV
+138 MTTCLNEVVRAV

-192 KIPHV
+192 EIPHV

-223 TLTNPFAKGH
+223 TLSDPFAKGH

-249 QTHRMAGTVTVK
+249 QTSRMAGTVTVK

-274 KSFRKPDTAVCMGVD
+274 KSFRKPDTDVCMGVD

-313 YHHDV
+313 YHREV

-333 SISHYV
+333 SISYYV
-339 RHHKNLPVDVRRF
+339 RHHKNLPLDVRRS

-381 NHEIKQNVKT
+381 NHEISQNVKT

-406 LDIKEF
+406 LDIREF
-412 NKSRRLN
+412 EKSHKLN
-419 GDLSA
+419 GDLST

-455 TCPICSFR
+455 TCPVCGYHHGD
-463 NAENRST
+463 NRST

-479 CCSYEDDADHVG
+479 CCGYEDDADHVG

-498 ATDRE
+498 AADKE
-503 LLKLCKDAKSHK
+503 LLKLFKDAKSHK
-515 EMQSKLIRLLDER
+515 EMQSSLVRLLDDR
-528 HLEWQMKQLKTS
+528 HLDWQMKQLKTP

-545 LLLFCRTYELP
+545 GNVV
-556 LSVHG
+556 SVL
-561 MSMYG
+561 
-566 M
+566 